1 MRYEVFTLIDVT
13 ETNARFDKND
23 VDWHRQQ
30 NYMTFVQTVGL
41 RANPIINKGPEPKT
55 MNIKDLGFGT
65 NYKGQHAVWNFTFD
79 LEFSTIEY
87 DILVDDFDLVPII
100 TGLGETIKL
109 EKSVFETKDPK
120 NINLIFKQID

>member
-41 RANPIINKGPEPKT
+41 RANPIINKGPAPKT

-65 NYKGQHAVWNFTFD
+65 NYKGQHTVWNFTFD

-100 TGLGETIKL
+100 TGLGETVKL

-120 NINLIFKQID
+120 NINLIFKEIE